1 MTDLDF
7 KPLAG
12 TYYEILLK
20 ARGYGAERA
29 QKDIRLGRADLADAF
44 PDDNLGRLM
53 CQAYDLRE
61 AELFPNEPG
70 DPGDRAIE
78 VLMAYLDTLN
88 LVRLGLGQP
97 ACPVTE
103 LHRYLPMTAGIA
115 ADEAEIAVMRT
126 ALSRRIGDDD

>member
-20 ARGYGAERA
+20 ARGYGVERA
-29 QKDIRLGRADLADAF
+29 QKDIRLGRAD
-44 PDDNLGRLM
+44 PWPGDNVGRLM

-103 LHRYLPMTAGIA
+103 LHRYLPMTAGVA

-126 ALSRRIGDDD
+126 ALIRRIGDDD

>member
-20 ARGYGAERA
+20 ARGCGAERA

-44 PDDNLGRLM
+44 PDDNVGRLM
-53 CQAYDLRE
+53 CQAYDLGE
-61 AELFPNEPG
+61 AELFATEPG

-97 ACPVTE
+97 ACPVAK
-103 LHRYLPMTAGIA
+103 LHGYLSMTAGVA
-115 ADEAEIAVMRT
+115 ADEAEIEVMRT
-126 ALSRRIGDDD
+126 ALTRRIGADD